1 MWGDQELE
9 ALITQWVARHLALGD
24 LKQVDAWLPGQPP
37 IPFSLHSTVKASQV
51 RSSNDSSKNKRAV
64 NKKNKVATSCRIE
77 IELPEA
83 KFSKHAAW
91 NEDMHRRDRLRSL
104 FFFSPAKE
112 NVGGVEDFQA
122 LLLCYQRSFVTT
134 QSLRNWYENGFSC
147 WNQLL
152 HLVMMHANGS
162 ESFGLIVYLLGQ
174 GARPDYQKNGVS
186 TLARSYE
193 VLSKD
198 TNESNFRVYFLLMA
212 LNDLLYDEKTIAP
225 FIRMLKTMTG
235 SAVWSNQI
243 IEATQSILLNFVHRM
258 PSRQQVASSIEF
270 KNLVRIYKENQKSL
284 WANEHRRLLT
294 AVFQIFA
301 NRHYQQ
307 VIQGRFQIAGE
318 FRFGRVL
325 EDELQVRGVSAT
337 SLFAYQKELSSY
349 ETMELMK
356 KDQLEFQLQLLSS
369 VQLASV

>member
-1 MWGDQELE
+1 
-9 ALITQWVARHLALGD
+9 
-24 LKQVDAWLPGQPP
+24 
-37 IPFSLHSTVKASQV
+37 
-51 RSSNDSSKNKRAV
+51 
-64 NKKNKVATSCRIE
+64 
-77 IELPEA
+77 
-83 KFSKHAAW
+83 
-91 NEDMHRRDRLRSL
+91 
-104 FFFSPAKE
+104 
-112 NVGGVEDFQA
+112 
-122 LLLCYQRSFVTT
+122 
-134 QSLRNWYENGFSC
+134 
-147 WNQLL
+147 
-152 HLVMMHANGS
+152 
-162 ESFGLIVYLLGQ
+162 
-174 GARPDYQKNGVS
+174 
-186 TLARSYE
+186 
-193 VLSKD
+193 
-198 TNESNFRVYFLLMA
+198 MA

-356 KDQLEFQLQLLSS
+356 KDQLEFQLQLLST